1 MAVSRQAT
9 DTRERILAR
18 AGPLFALHGLEGLGI
33 RQLAREA
40 KVNIAAVNY
49 HFGSKQALFREVCLR
64 HLRAINAERVLLLDA
79 LESRRRRASPEDVLA
94 AHLGPLVRFAR
105 GGDPAN
111 LLFMRL
117 VMAQIARRDPALQ
130 AALAAEGKPL
140 HERLLAMLARA
151 LPGVPPSDLPLG
163 LAQVIGAT
171 THLLMNEELE
181 RPDRGRGRA
190 RPLPADALLGRLV
203 AHGAAGLRA
212 LRA

>member
-1 MAVSRQAT
+1 MAPFRQAA
-9 DTRERILAR
+9 TRERILSR
-18 AGPLFALHGLEGLGI
+18 AGALFARQGLDGLGI

-49 HFGSKQALFREVCLR
+49 HFGSKQALFREVCLL
-64 HLRAINAERVLLLDA
+64 HLRAINAERVALLDA
-79 LESRRRRASPEDVLA
+79 LEARRGRVAAAEILA
-94 AHLGPLVRFAR
+94 AHLGPVVRFAR

-130 AALAAEGKPL
+130 SALAAEGKPVL
-140 HERLLAMLARA
+140 DRVLGLLARA
-151 LPGVPPSDLPLG
+151 LPRASTADLRLG
-163 LAQVIGAT
+163 LAQIIGST

-181 RPDRGRGRA
+181 RAARAA
-190 RPLPADALLGRLV
+190 RPLSAEALLGRLV
-203 AHGAAGLRA
+203 AHGVAGLRA